1 MKKIRLTENQ
11 LTKLIKKIINED
23 WDKINKI
30 LEKISS
36 SGLDSL
42 STKEKEYLD
51 YYSKTEK
58 FLDDDDDDDVIKM
71 SDRVPSGEIWKF
83 DSTHGIP
90 GMRFKYETT
99 EETIDEI
106 IHTGYLNVD
115 DKLYY
120 GEIYCDNDGNYSLC
134 NFESEEGVNLFEDF
148 EGLEREI
155 EVFLSIVCDDLKGDL
170 KN

>member
-11 LTKLIKKIINED
+11 LVKLIKKIINEY
-23 WDKINKI
+23 WDKLNKI

-42 STKEKEYLD
+42 SDKERKYLD
-51 YYSKTEK
+51 HYSKTDK
-58 FLDDDDDDDVIKM
+58 FLDDEDDVIKM
-71 SDRVPSGEIWKF
+71 SDKVPSGDIWKF

-90 GMRFKYETT
+90 DMRFKYETT

-106 IHTGYLNVD
+106 IHTGYLNVN
-115 DKLYY
+115 DKSYY

-134 NFESEEGVNLFEDF
+134 NFESQDGVNLLEDF

-155 EVFLSIVCDDLKGDL
+155 ETFLSVVCDDLKGDL